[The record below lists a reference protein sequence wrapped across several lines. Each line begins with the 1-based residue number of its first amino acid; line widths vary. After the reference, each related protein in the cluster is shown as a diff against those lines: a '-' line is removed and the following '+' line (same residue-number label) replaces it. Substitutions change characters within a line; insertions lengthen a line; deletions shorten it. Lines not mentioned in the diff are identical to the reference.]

1 MSIGLCGYDV
11 ADAEG
16 LRQRVD
22 LGKMRHSAG
31 SKLSFSDSLLL
42 LLRRTFRPRRGVDA
56 EVGAGVCDLDL
67 NSIPAKVL
75 CNIPGGVVGR
85 YNYTFAGDIEVQLFD
100 LVP

>member
-16 LRQRVD
+16 LRHRVD
-22 LGKMRHSAG
+22 SGEMRHSAG
-31 SKLSFSDSLLL
+31 PKLSFFDSLML
-42 LLRRTFRPRRGVDA
+42 LLRRTFCPRRGVDA